1 MKQTSCGNGSHQRH
15 FSATGPALRCEFTP
29 REMRLTRIGRRVRLG
44 RSDDHRQPR
53 CRRHHHFHPLQRRNP
68 PPGHRTQPAG
78 RWIDDAFP
86 PHLPGG
92 GRRGAVS
99 LLLCCHACSS
109 HHVSQTS
116 VFAAAGAALIS
127 ATPALA
133 QDNNTQQFTEGGIQ
147 AANNHN
153 FATCICP
160 VPLTG
165 GQQIAVVPA
174 LGNYK
179 TNRPNRDTVS
189 IDGSAVDRVVGN

>member
-1 MKQTSCGNGSHQRH
+1 MLGDATTSEDMRSTAVFLVSDKARTPGLLPGADTGSSVFTQHRSRSGIPRH
-15 FSATGPALRCEFTP
+15 CQARGH
-29 REMRLTRIGRRVRLG
+29 GWRRWFC
-44 RSDDHRQPR
+44 RSDATTFLSD
-53 CRRHHHFHPLQRRNP
+53 NTTD
-68 PPGHRTQPAG
+68 RTVM
-78 RWIDDAFP
+78 
-86 PHLPGG
+86 LPCVFKPS
-92 GRRGAVS
+92 RIA
-99 LLLCCHACSS
+99 
-109 HHVSQTS
+109 TS
-116 VFAAAGAALIS
+116 VFVAAGAALIS

-179 TNRPNRDTVS
+179 TNRPARDTVS